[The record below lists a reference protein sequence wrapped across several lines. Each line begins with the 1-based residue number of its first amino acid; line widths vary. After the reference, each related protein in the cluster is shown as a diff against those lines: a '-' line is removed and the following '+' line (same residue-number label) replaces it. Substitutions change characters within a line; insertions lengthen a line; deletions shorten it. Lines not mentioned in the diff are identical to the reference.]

1 MKNIIL
7 AIFFVLL
14 FSGDNA
20 QMTVEE
26 REMLLKKTAIHINE
40 KNFFIK
46 QKDLLTYDN
55 SFKYDINKI
64 KEIINKYKFPE
75 NYNFTKEE
83 NITVIIKDQ
92 ESCGSGWSFAS
103 TTALSY
109 RFNKKNITVNLS
121 PQEPLSCFYPICD
134 DGMTG
139 IGAQLN
145 LVKTGTVTEE
155 CMPYTS
161 NLGKVEECS
170 TTCKGGSEKK
180 KYYSKNAY
188 SIEPKYEEEY
198 YYDSVAVIMDQ
209 LINYGPVVSSIICYE
224 DFQLGK
230 FDIYSYN
237 GVSNKTGSHAIVIVG
252 YGFYNNKY
260 YWLTQNSWGEDW
272 GENGFAKIEFAQV
285 GIENVQFAE
294 PNIIEETFEAKDISV
309 KLLNTIENSQ
319 CFINFNTDSS
329 NEDIKNNFELVFKN
343 KKNNDKIYYY
353 CGVVPLIKEDSHI
366 CVNDF
371 NYTISEGVYELYNFS
386 SLGKENIFKINN
398 EEFNFILKN
407 DFFYTIRF
415 EDNQKF
421 YVSESGS
428 KILIVSYL
436 CDECIFKTNIYPN
449 FKATKPFDD
458 CKQIN
463 FNDLELGI
471 KYYLVSCSIKENEL
485 NYFDYSYNNGD
496 NSLMSFDR
504 FCNKRFKINA
514 TIYLLDK
521 TKYPLLRVKAFIIP
535 DEDTLDNDSIFTLIA
550 DVEGSVSGFTS
561 NNNYFYVFIDI
572 INNNKNKTYELYC
585 RPNYIKIIS
594 NYTIYCYFK
603 QDTLK
608 SRISYD
614 TIILYPYTHQLDTQP
629 YEIIIPK
636 VFQIKKANFSED
648 LPQPIQ
654 PITSSKKTSSG
665 SKSSTTKK
673 ILGISIGVVIGLLV
687 LWGVAIVIS
696 LFLK

>member
-40 KNFFIK
+40 KNFLLK
-46 QKDLLTYDN
+46 KKDLFTYDN

-75 NYNFTKEE
+75 NYNFTEEE
-83 NITVIIKDQ
+83 NITVIIKNQ
-92 ESCGSGWSFAS
+92 ESCGSCWSFAS

-109 RFNKKNITVNLS
+109 RFNKKNIRVNLS
-121 PQEPLSCFYPICD
+121 PQEPLSCFHPDCD
-134 DGMTG
+134 VGMTG

-145 LVKTGTVTEE
+145 LVKNGTVTEE

-180 KYYSKNAY
+180 KYYAKNAY

-224 DFQLGK
+224 DFQKGK
-230 FDIYSYN
+230 FDIYSYD
-237 GVSNKTGSHAIVIVG
+237 GVSSNNGGHAIVIVG

-260 YWLTQNSWGEDW
+260 YWLIQNSWGEGW

-285 GIENVQFAE
+285 GIENVEFAE
-294 PNIIEETFEAKDISV
+294 PNIIEETFETKDISV
-309 KLLNTIENSQ
+309 KLLNTIENSE

-366 CVNDF
+366 CVNDL
-371 NYTISEGVYELYNFS
+371 NYTLSEGVYELYNFS

-398 EEFNFILKN
+398 EKFNFILKN
-407 DFFYTIRF
+407 DVFYTIRYK
-415 EDNQKF
+415 DNQKL

-471 KYYLVSCSIKENEL
+471 KYYLVSCSIKKNEL

-496 NSLMSFDR
+496 NSLMSYDR
-504 FCNKRFKINA
+504 FCNKRFKMNA

-521 TKYPLLRVKAFIIP
+521 AKYPLLRVKDFIIP
-535 DEDTLDNDSIFTLIA
+535 DEDTLVEESIFTLIA

-561 NNNYFYVFIDI
+561 INNLFYVFIDI
-572 INNNKNKTYELYC
+572 VNNNKKKTYQLYC
-585 RPNYIKIIS
+585 MANNIKIIS
-594 NYTIYCYFK
+594 NYKIYCSF
-603 QDTLK
+603 LK
-608 SRISYD
+608 GSLKNSISYEN
-614 TIILYPYTHQLDTQP
+614 IILYPYTHQIDTQP

-636 VFQIKKANFSED
+636 AFQIEKPNDSED
-648 LPQPIQ
+648 LPQLINP
-654 PITSSKKTSSG
+654 SKKKSSG
-665 SKSSTTKK
+665 SWLS
-673 ILGISIGVVIGLLV
+673 LGAITGIVIGAAAV
-687 LWGVAIVIS
+687 LG
-696 LFLK
+696 F